1 MSHPCKWVRKPL
13 LMLRVQRIWSI
24 DFGTVDKGV
33 SCFKAVLSLVCWTE
47 CHDQVGR
54 GGRINQEVVPGVELC
69 FSGNLLVL
77 RDGRVGYIDFGIVGR
92 VQPSMWAAVEAL
104 LGAAAARDYVTM
116 ARALC
121 TLGVTA
127 TDVDIP
133 VRAPAAPPTGEVAGG
148 RQTWM
153 MI

>member
-1 MSHPCKWVRKPL
+1 MYRLAGES
-13 LMLRVQRIWSI
+13 
-24 DFGTVDKGV
+24 
-33 SCFKAVLSLVCWTE
+33 
-47 CHDQVGR
+47 
-54 GGRINQEVVPGVELC
+54 RINQEDVPGVELC
-69 FSGNLLVL
+69 FPGNLLVL

-133 VRAPAAPPTGEVAGG
+133 VRAPAAPPTDVVAGG
-148 RQTWM
+148 RQTLM
-153 MI
+153 MISISGENFVCGRRGRAVPDIGSV

>member
-1 MSHPCKWVRKPL
+1 MSRK
-13 LMLRVQRIWSI
+13 MFQAYYFV
-24 DFGTVDKGV
+24 
-33 SCFKAVLSLVCWTE
+33 
-47 CHDQVGR
+47 
-54 GGRINQEVVPGVELC
+54 C

-104 LGAAAARDYVTM
+104 LGAAAARDYVIM

-133 VRAPAAPPTGEVAGG
+133 VRASAAPLNRCG
-148 RQTWM
+148 RKRQARIGDDM
-153 MI
+153 